1 MLDTNAVV
9 AREVLLSPLVFVVAK
24 AEPVWV
30 TLNGAEEGVALPA
43 YIAILSDCGAETSP
57 TVLAA
62 VPAVNALAD
71 SVHPAIVP
79 NVDVREAVVILPEIF
94 TFDAVR
100 VPEKVADAAFRIPVR
115 VGLLDKTTLLVP
127 VEDVT
132 PVPPLATERVPDV
145 MPPAFI
151 DAVTLEL
158 ADTVA
163 EDTVPLTRLPAIDDA
178 VLACTARTALE
189 DIVADATEESVLFC
203 HTEAE
208 EL

>member
-43 YIAILSDCGAETSP
+43 YMAMLSDCGLETSP

-62 VPAVNALAD
+62 VPAVSALAD

-79 NVDVREAVVILPEIF
+79 NVDVREAEVMLPEIF

-100 VPEKVADAAFRIPVR
+100 VPEKVADAAFKIPVR

-132 PVPPLATERVPDV
+132 PVPPLATEMVPDV
-145 MPPAFI
+145 IPPASI
-151 DAVTLEL
+151 DAETLEL
-158 ADTVA
+158 A
-163 EDTVPLTRLPAIDDA
+163 
-178 VLACTARTALE
+178 
-189 DIVADATEESVLFC
+189 DIVADATVPDTREPAMLDAVP
-203 HTEAE
+203 A
-208 EL
+208 